1 MTTMPTFSLAFAP
14 NPRSRPVMDGTIK
27 PEGIELIPTASGPAE
42 TFHRQLTHQE
52 FDVSEMSLSSLAIIT
67 AQGNRDWVTLP
78 ICTTRT
84 FFGTGALVRTD
95 AGIES
100 PADLKGKRVGVNE
113 YQQTA
118 ALWARGFF
126 QHEYGVAPTDVE
138 WWMERT
144 QELSHGGATG
154 FEPPP
159 GVTLRYMDPAKDQNL
174 GGMMANGELDAI
186 YVYFYGGGGIN
197 RSTLD
202 LRGHEKVQTLFP
214 NPLAESARYYA
225 KTGIYP
231 INHVVIMRRSLYE
244 QYPWAAR
251 NLYDAFVKAKELW
264 MSRALEQAQPFVDA
278 GLLPSNTRAALT
290 TDLFPYGVA
299 GIRHTLET
307 ALSYSTEQGLTPRVV
322 SIEELMAPSLLD
334 T

>member
-1 MTTMPTFSLAFAP
+1 MTTKPTFSLAFAP
-14 NPRSRPVMDGTIK
+14 NPRSRPIMDGTIK

-84 FFGTGALVRTD
+84 FFGTGALIRTD

-144 QELSHGGATG
+144 QEMSTAGRRASS
-154 FEPPP
+154 
-159 GVTLRYMDPAKDQNL
+159 RRPA
-174 GGMMANGELDAI
+174 
-186 YVYFYGGGGIN
+186 
-197 RSTLD
+197 
-202 LRGHEKVQTLFP
+202 
-214 NPLAESARYYA
+214 
-225 KTGIYP
+225 
-231 INHVVIMRRSLYE
+231 
-244 QYPWAAR
+244 
-251 NLYDAFVKAKELW
+251 
-264 MSRALEQAQPFVDA
+264 
-278 GLLPSNTRAALT
+278 
-290 TDLFPYGVA
+290 
-299 GIRHTLET
+299 
-307 ALSYSTEQGLTPRVV
+307 
-322 SIEELMAPSLLD
+322 
-334 T
+334 

>member
-1 MTTMPTFSLAFAP
+1 MTTKPTFSLAFAP
-14 NPRSRPVMDGTIK
+14 NPRSRPIMDGTVR

-67 AQGNRDWVTLP
+67 AQGNRDWVALP
-78 ICTTRT
+78 ICSTRT
-84 FFGTGALVRTD
+84 FFGIGALIRTD

-100 PADLKGKRVGVNE
+100 PTDLKGKRVGVNE

-154 FEPPP
+154 FQPPP
-159 GVTLRYMDPAKDQNL
+159 GVTLHYMDPANDQNL

-186 YVYFYGGGGIN
+186 YVYFSGGGGIN

-202 LRGHEKVQTLFP
+202 LRAHEQVRTLFP
-214 NPLAESARYYA
+214 DPLAESARYYA

-264 MSRALEQAQPFVDA
+264 VARTLEQTQPFIDA
-278 GLLPSNTRAALT
+278 GLLPSNARAALA

-299 GIRHTLET
+299 ANRNTLET
-307 ALSYSTEQGLTPRVV
+307 ALAYSTEQGLTPRVV
-322 SIEELMAPSLLD
+322 TIEELMAPNVLD

>member
-1 MTTMPTFSLAFAP
+1 MVRKPAFSIAFAP
-14 NPRSRPVMDGTIK
+14 NPRSRPIMDGTVR

-84 FFGTGALVRTD
+84 FFGIGALIRTD

-154 FEPPP
+154 FQPPP
-159 GVTLRYMDPAKDQNL
+159 GVALHYMDPAKDQNL

-186 YVYFYGGGGIN
+186 YV
-197 RSTLD
+197 LL
-202 LRGHEKVQTLFP
+202 LRRWRNQPEHAGPARPRAGADALPRPPRGVGALLRQDGRLPHQP
-214 NPLAESARYYA
+214 RRHHAALALRAVPVGRAQPVRRVREGKGNVGRTDAGRGPA
-225 KTGIYP
+225 LRR
-231 INHVVIMRRSLYE
+231 RRS
-244 QYPWAAR
+244 AAIQR
-251 NLYDAFVKAKELW
+251 A
-264 MSRALEQAQPFVDA
+264 SRH
-278 GLLPSNTRAALT
+278 
-290 TDLFPYGVA
+290 
-299 GIRHTLET
+299 RH
-307 ALSYSTEQGLTPRVV
+307 
-322 SIEELMAPSLLD
+322 
-334 T
+334 

>member
-1 MTTMPTFSLAFAP
+1 MTAKPTFSLAFAP
-14 NPRSRPVMDGTIK
+14 NPRSRPVMDGVVQA
-27 PEGIELIPTASGPAE
+27 EGIELIPTASPPPE

-78 ICTTRT
+78 IFSTRT
-84 FFGTGALVRTD
+84 FFGIGALVRTD
-95 AGIES
+95 AGIDS

-126 QHEYGVAPTDVE
+126 QHEYGVADTDVE

-144 QELSHGGATG
+144 PELSHGGATG
-154 FEPPP
+154 FQAPP
-159 GVTLRYMDPAKDQNL
+159 GVTLHYMDPAKGENL
-174 GGMMANGELDAI
+174 GGMMANGELDAV
-186 YVYFYGGGGIN
+186 YVYFTGSGIN

-202 LRGHEKVQTLFP
+202 LRAHEQVRTLFP
-214 NPLAESARYYA
+214 SPLAESARYYA

-251 NLYDAFVKAKELW
+251 NLYDAFVKAKDLW
-264 MSRALEQAQPFVDA
+264 AARTLEQAQPFIDA
-278 GLLPSNTRAALT
+278 GLLPPEARATLS

-299 GIRHTLET
+299 ANRHTLET
-307 ALSYSTEQGLTPRVV
+307 ALAYSTEQGLTSRVV
-322 SIEELMAPSLLD
+322 TIEELVAPTLLD